1 MFKRKNEMGI
11 CMKKETN
18 VKVVTIAVFVA
29 TFMTAI
35 EGTIVTTAMPTIV
48 GSLHGIEIMN
58 WVFSI
63 YLLTNAMFTPIFG
76 KLSDK
81 IGRRP
86 IFILGTAIFIIGSAL
101 CGLSNTMLTLI
112 IARAIQGIGAGAM
125 MPVALTILAD
135 MYSAEKRAKML
146 GLNSTAWGIASV
158 VGPLTGGVIVDT
170 IGWHW
175 IFFINVPIGLVLI
188 GLVSYYL
195 VEGKR
200 TVASKKTDILGSML
214 LMTMLLTLLLA
225 FQFLSETGFD
235 WKVIVMFLLT
245 VIATFLFIRV
255 EKQAEDPVI
264 SLDLFQSRV
273 FVVVNLV
280 AAFISGFLMA
290 VEVYIPMWMQG
301 VLGYKA
307 GIGGLVLAPLSILWV
322 YGSSLASRWMVQ
334 HSIKRTLFYTL
345 IISLVGGVSLL
356 LLPLHTP
363 FFVFLM
369 ISGVTGIGVGAT
381 IVATTVSAQNSVSF
395 DQLGVATSF
404 NTLSKTIGQTIM
416 ISVFGLILNQVTRQ
430 QLAQSNLTSDP
441 DIMNKLVNPQ
451 TAKNLPTDLLQ
462 PLREILHQGLWGIYL
477 AGALLV
483 VAALLLNQ
491 LLKADEK

>member
-1 MFKRKNEMGI
+1 MEKKR
-11 CMKKETN
+11 ETN
-18 VKVVTIAVFVA
+18 VLIVTIAVFVA

-63 YLLTNAMFTPIFG
+63 YLLTNAMFTPIYG
-76 KLSDK
+76 KLADK
-81 IGRRP
+81 IGRRS
-86 IFILGTAIFIIGSAL
+86 IFIFGTLVFIIGSAM
-101 CGLSNTMLTLI
+101 CGFSNTMLTLI
-112 IARAIQGIGAGAM
+112 ISRAIQGIGAGAM

-195 VEGKR
+195 VEEKQEKDN
-200 TVASKKTDILGSML
+200 KKMDIQGSL
-214 LMTMLLTLLLA
+214 FLMTMLLTLLLA
-225 FQFLSETGFD
+225 FQFLSESGFD
-235 WKVIVMFLLT
+235 LKVIGMLG
-245 VIATFLFIRV
+245 ATILSIFLFIRA
-255 EKQAEDPVI
+255 EKNAEDPVI
-264 SLDLFQSRV
+264 SLELFSSRI
-273 FVVVNLV
+273 FIVVNLV
-280 AAFISGFLMA
+280 AALISGFLMA

-307 GIGGLVLAPLSILWV
+307 GLGGLVLAPLSILWV
-322 YGSSLASRWMVQ
+322 YGSSLVGRWMVQ
-334 HSIKRTLFYTL
+334 HSMKTVLLRTLGIAL
-345 IISLVGGVSLL
+345 IGGVSLL
-356 LLPLHTP
+356 VIPMKMP
-363 FFVFLM
+363 FIVFLV
-369 ISGVTGIGVGAT
+369 ISGITGIGVGGT
-381 IVATTVSAQNSVSF
+381 IVATTVQAQNSVGM

-404 NTLSKTIGQTIM
+404 NTLSKTIGQTVM
-416 ISVFGLILNQVTRQ
+416 VSVFGLILNTITRSE
-430 QLAQSNLTSDP
+430 LAKAALTDDP

-451 TAKNLPTDLLQ
+451 TAKLLPENLLL
-462 PLREILHQGLWGIYL
+462 PLREILHQGLWGIYVAGVALVLL
-477 AGALLV
+477 AIGSV
-483 VAALLLNQ
+483 LLL
-491 LLKADEK
+491 KKETI

>member
-1 MFKRKNEMGI
+1 MEKKR
-11 CMKKETN
+11 ETN
-18 VKVVTIAVFVA
+18 VLIVTISVFVA

-63 YLLTNAMFTPIFG
+63 YLLTNAMFTPIYG
-76 KLSDK
+76 KLADK
-81 IGRRP
+81 IGRRS
-86 IFILGTAIFIIGSAL
+86 IFIFGTLVFIIGSAM
-101 CGLSNTMLTLI
+101 CGFSNTMLTLI
-112 IARAIQGIGAGAM
+112 ISRAIQGIGAGAM

-195 VEGKR
+195 VEEKQEKDN
-200 TVASKKTDILGSML
+200 KKMDIQGSL
-214 LMTMLLTLLLA
+214 FLMTMLLTLLLA
-225 FQFLSETGFD
+225 FQFLSESGFD
-235 WKVIVMFLLT
+235 LKVIGMLG
-245 VIATFLFIRV
+245 ATILSIFLFIRA
-255 EKQAEDPVI
+255 EKNAEDPVI
-264 SLDLFQSRV
+264 SLELFSSRI
-273 FVVVNLV
+273 FIVVNLV
-280 AAFISGFLMA
+280 AALISGFLMA

-307 GIGGLVLAPLSILWV
+307 GLGGLVLAPLSILWV
-322 YGSSLASRWMVQ
+322 YGSSLVGRWMVQ
-334 HSIKRTLFYTL
+334 HSMKTVLLRTLG
-345 IISLVGGVSLL
+345 ISLIGGVSLL
-356 LLPLHTP
+356 VIPMKMP
-363 FFVFLM
+363 FIVFLV
-369 ISGVTGIGVGAT
+369 ISGITGIGVGGT
-381 IVATTVSAQNSVSF
+381 IVATTVQAQNSVEM

-404 NTLSKTIGQTIM
+404 NTLSKTIGQTVM
-416 ISVFGLILNQVTRQ
+416 VSVFGLILNTITRTE
-430 QLAQSNLTSDP
+430 LAKAALTDDP

-451 TAKNLPTDLLQ
+451 TAKLLPENLLL
-462 PLREILHQGLWGIYL
+462 PLREILHQGLWGIYVAGVALVLL
-477 AGALLV
+477 AIGSV
-483 VAALLLNQ
+483 LLL
-491 LLKADEK
+491 KKETI

>member
-1 MFKRKNEMGI
+1 MEKKR
-11 CMKKETN
+11 ETN
-18 VKVVTIAVFVA
+18 VLIVTIAVFVA

-63 YLLTNAMFTPIFG
+63 YLLTNAMFTPICG
-76 KLSDK
+76 KLADK
-81 IGRRP
+81 IGRRS
-86 IFILGTAIFIIGSAL
+86 IFIFGTLVFIIGSAM
-101 CGLSNTMLTLI
+101 CGFSNTMLTLI
-112 IARAIQGIGAGAM
+112 ISRAIQGIGAGAM

-195 VEGKR
+195 VEEKQEKDN
-200 TVASKKTDILGSML
+200 KKMDIQGSL
-214 LMTMLLTLLLA
+214 FLMTMLLTLLLA
-225 FQFLSETGFD
+225 FQFLSESGFD
-235 WKVIVMFLLT
+235 LKVIGMLG
-245 VIATFLFIRV
+245 ATILSIFLFIRA
-255 EKQAEDPVI
+255 EKNAEDPVI
-264 SLDLFQSRV
+264 SLELFSSRI
-273 FVVVNLV
+273 FIVVNLV
-280 AAFISGFLMA
+280 AALISGFLMA

-307 GIGGLVLAPLSILWV
+307 GLGGLVLAPLSILWV
-322 YGSSLASRWMVQ
+322 YGSSLVGRWMVL
-334 HSIKRTLFYTL
+334 HSMKTVLLRTLGIAL
-345 IISLVGGVSLL
+345 IGGVSLL
-356 LLPLHTP
+356 VIPMKMP
-363 FFVFLM
+363 FIVFLV
-369 ISGVTGIGVGAT
+369 ISGITGIGVGGT
-381 IVATTVSAQNSVSF
+381 IVATTVQAQNSVGM

-404 NTLSKTIGQTIM
+404 NTLSKTIGQTVM
-416 ISVFGLILNQVTRQ
+416 VSVFGLILNTITRTE
-430 QLAQSNLTSDP
+430 LAKAALTDDP

-451 TAKNLPTDLLQ
+451 TAKLLPENLLL
-462 PLREILHQGLWGIYL
+462 PLREILHQGLWGIYVAGVALVLL
-477 AGALLV
+477 AIGSV
-483 VAALLLNQ
+483 LLL
-491 LLKADEK
+491 KKETI

>member
-1 MFKRKNEMGI
+1 MEKKR
-11 CMKKETN
+11 ETN
-18 VKVVTIAVFVA
+18 VLIVTIAVFVA

-63 YLLTNAMFTPIFG
+63 YLLTNAMFTPIYG
-76 KLSDK
+76 KLADK
-81 IGRRP
+81 IGRRS
-86 IFILGTAIFIIGSAL
+86 IFIFGTLVFIIGSAM
-101 CGLSNTMLTLI
+101 CGFSNTMLTLI
-112 IARAIQGIGAGAM
+112 ISRAIQGIGAGAM

-195 VEGKR
+195 VEEKQEKDN
-200 TVASKKTDILGSML
+200 KKMDIQGSL
-214 LMTMLLTLLLA
+214 FLMTMLLTLLLA
-225 FQFLSETGFD
+225 FQFLSESGFD
-235 WKVIVMFLLT
+235 LKAVGMFG
-245 VIATFLFIRV
+245 ATILSIFLFIRA
-255 EKQAEDPVI
+255 EKRAEDPVI
-264 SLDLFQSRV
+264 SLELFSSRI
-273 FVVVNLV
+273 FSVVNLV
-280 AAFISGFLMA
+280 AALISGFLMA

-307 GIGGLVLAPLSILWV
+307 GLGGLVLAPLSILWV
-322 YGSSLASRWMVQ
+322 YGSSLVGRWMVQ
-334 HSIKRTLFYTL
+334 HSMKTVLLRTLGIAL
-345 IISLVGGVSLL
+345 IGGVSLL
-356 LLPLHTP
+356 VIPMKMP
-363 FFVFLM
+363 FIVFLV
-369 ISGVTGIGVGAT
+369 ISGITGIGVGGT
-381 IVATTVSAQNSVSF
+381 IVATTVQAQNSVEM

-404 NTLSKTIGQTIM
+404 NTLSKTIGQTVM
-416 ISVFGLILNQVTRQ
+416 VSVFGLILNTITRTE
-430 QLAQSNLTSDP
+430 LAKAALTDDP

-451 TAKNLPTDLLQ
+451 TAKLLPENLLL
-462 PLREILHQGLWGIYL
+462 PLREILHQGLWGIYVAGVALVLL
-477 AGALLV
+477 AIGSV
-483 VAALLLNQ
+483 LLL
-491 LLKADEK
+491 KKETI

>member
-1 MFKRKNEMGI
+1 MEKKR
-11 CMKKETN
+11 ETN
-18 VKVVTIAVFVA
+18 VLIVTIAVFVA

-63 YLLTNAMFTPIFG
+63 YLLTNAMFTPIYG
-76 KLSDK
+76 KLADK
-81 IGRRP
+81 IGRRS
-86 IFILGTAIFIIGSAL
+86 IFIFGTLVFIIGSAM
-101 CGLSNTMLTLI
+101 CGFSNTMLTLI
-112 IARAIQGIGAGAM
+112 ISRAIQGIGAGAM

-195 VEGKR
+195 VEEKQEKDN
-200 TVASKKTDILGSML
+200 KKMDIQGSL
-214 LMTMLLTLLLA
+214 FLMTMLLTLLLA
-225 FQFLSETGFD
+225 FQFLSESGFD
-235 WKVIVMFLLT
+235 LKAIGMFG
-245 VIATFLFIRV
+245 ATILSIFLFIRA
-255 EKQAEDPVI
+255 EKRAEDPVI
-264 SLDLFQSRV
+264 SLELFSSRI
-273 FVVVNLV
+273 FIVVNLV
-280 AAFISGFLMA
+280 AALISGFLMA

-307 GIGGLVLAPLSILWV
+307 GLGGLVLAPLSILWV
-322 YGSSLASRWMVQ
+322 YGSSLVGRWMVLY
-334 HSIKRTLFYTL
+334 SMKTVLLRTLGIAL
-345 IISLVGGVSLL
+345 IGGVSLL
-356 LLPLHTP
+356 VIPMKMP
-363 FFVFLM
+363 FIVFLV
-369 ISGVTGIGVGAT
+369 ISGITGIGVGGT
-381 IVATTVSAQNSVSF
+381 IVATTVQAQNSVGM

-404 NTLSKTIGQTIM
+404 NTLSKTIGQTVM
-416 ISVFGLILNQVTRQ
+416 VSVFGLILNTITRSE
-430 QLAQSNLTSDP
+430 LAKAALTEDP

-451 TAKNLPTDLLQ
+451 TAKLLPENLLL
-462 PLREILHQGLWGIYL
+462 PLREILHQGLWGIYVAGVALVLL
-477 AGALLV
+477 AIGSV
-483 VAALLLNQ
+483 LLL
-491 LLKADEK
+491 KKEKV

>member
-1 MFKRKNEMGI
+1 MEKKR
-11 CMKKETN
+11 ETN
-18 VKVVTIAVFVA
+18 VLIVTISVFVA

-63 YLLTNAMFTPIFG
+63 YLLTNAMFTPIYG
-76 KLSDK
+76 KLADK
-81 IGRRP
+81 IGRRS
-86 IFILGTAIFIIGSAL
+86 IFIFGTLVFIIGSAM
-101 CGLSNTMLTLI
+101 CGFSNTMLTLI
-112 IARAIQGIGAGAM
+112 ISRAIQGIGAGAM

-195 VEGKR
+195 VEEKQEKNN
-200 TVASKKTDILGSML
+200 KKMDIQGSL
-214 LMTMLLTLLLA
+214 FLMTMLLTLLLA
-225 FQFLSETGFD
+225 FQFLSESGFD
-235 WKVIVMFLLT
+235 LKVIGMLG
-245 VIATFLFIRV
+245 ATILSIFLFIRA
-255 EKQAEDPVI
+255 EKNAEDPVI
-264 SLDLFQSRV
+264 SLELFSSRI
-273 FVVVNLV
+273 FIVVNLV
-280 AAFISGFLMA
+280 AALISGFLMA

-307 GIGGLVLAPLSILWV
+307 GLGGLVLAPLSILWV
-322 YGSSLASRWMVQ
+322 YGSSLVGRWMVQ
-334 HSIKRTLFYTL
+334 HSMKTVLLRTLGIAL
-345 IISLVGGVSLL
+345 IGGVSLL
-356 LLPLHTP
+356 VIPMKMP
-363 FFVFLM
+363 FIVFLV
-369 ISGVTGIGVGAT
+369 ISGITGIGVGGT
-381 IVATTVSAQNSVSF
+381 IVATTVQAQNSVGM

-404 NTLSKTIGQTIM
+404 NTLSKTIGQTVM
-416 ISVFGLILNQVTRQ
+416 VSVFGLILNTITRTE
-430 QLAQSNLTSDP
+430 LAKAALTDDP

-451 TAKNLPTDLLQ
+451 TAKLLPENLLL
-462 PLREILHQGLWGIYL
+462 PLREILHQGLWGIYVAGVALVLL
-477 AGALLV
+477 AIGSV
-483 VAALLLNQ
+483 LLL
-491 LLKADEK
+491 KKETI

>member
-1 MFKRKNEMGI
+1 MEKKR
-11 CMKKETN
+11 ETN
-18 VKVVTIAVFVA
+18 VLIVTIAVFVA

-63 YLLTNAMFTPIFG
+63 YLLTNAMFTPIYG
-76 KLSDK
+76 KLADK
-81 IGRRP
+81 IGRRS
-86 IFILGTAIFIIGSAL
+86 IFIFGTLVFIIGSAM
-101 CGLSNTMLTLI
+101 CGFSNTMLTLI
-112 IARAIQGIGAGAM
+112 ISRAIQGIGAGAM

-195 VEGKR
+195 VEEKQEKDN
-200 TVASKKTDILGSML
+200 KKMDIQGSL
-214 LMTMLLTLLLA
+214 FLMTMLLTLLLA
-225 FQFLSETGFD
+225 FQFLSESGFD
-235 WKVIVMFLLT
+235 LKVIGMLG
-245 VIATFLFIRV
+245 ATILSIFLFIRA
-255 EKQAEDPVI
+255 EKNAEDPVI
-264 SLDLFQSRV
+264 SLELFSSRI
-273 FVVVNLV
+273 FIVVNLV
-280 AAFISGFLMA
+280 AALISGFLMA

-307 GIGGLVLAPLSILWV
+307 GLGGLVLAPLSILWV
-322 YGSSLASRWMVQ
+322 YGSSLVGRWMVQ
-334 HSIKRTLFYTL
+334 HSMKNVLLRTLGIAL
-345 IISLVGGVSLL
+345 IGGVSLL
-356 LLPLHTP
+356 VIPMKMP
-363 FFVFLM
+363 FIVFLV
-369 ISGVTGIGVGAT
+369 ISGITGIGVGGT
-381 IVATTVSAQNSVSF
+381 IVATTVQAQNSVGM

-404 NTLSKTIGQTIM
+404 NTLSKTIGQTVM
-416 ISVFGLILNQVTRQ
+416 VSVFGLILNTITRTE
-430 QLAQSNLTSDP
+430 LAKAALTDDP

-451 TAKNLPTDLLQ
+451 TAKLLPENLLL
-462 PLREILHQGLWGIYL
+462 PLREILHQGLWGIYVAGVALVLL
-477 AGALLV
+477 AIGSV
-483 VAALLLNQ
+483 LLL
-491 LLKADEK
+491 KKETI

>member
-1 MFKRKNEMGI
+1 MEKKR
-11 CMKKETN
+11 ETN
-18 VKVVTIAVFVA
+18 VLIVTISVFVA

-63 YLLTNAMFTPIFG
+63 YLLTNAMFTPIYG
-76 KLSDK
+76 KLADK
-81 IGRRP
+81 IGRRS
-86 IFILGTAIFIIGSAL
+86 IFIFGTLVFIIGSAM
-101 CGLSNTMLTLI
+101 CGFSNTMLTLI
-112 IARAIQGIGAGAM
+112 ISRAIQGIGAGAM

-195 VEGKR
+195 VEEKQEKDN
-200 TVASKKTDILGSML
+200 KKMDIQGSL
-214 LMTMLLTLLLA
+214 FLMTMLLTLLLA
-225 FQFLSETGFD
+225 FQFLSESGFD
-235 WKVIVMFLLT
+235 LKVIGMLG
-245 VIATFLFIRV
+245 ATILSIFLFIRA
-255 EKQAEDPVI
+255 EKNAEDPVI
-264 SLDLFQSRV
+264 SLELFSSRI
-273 FVVVNLV
+273 FIVVNLV
-280 AAFISGFLMA
+280 AALISGFLMA

-307 GIGGLVLAPLSILWV
+307 GLGGLVLAPLSILWV
-322 YGSSLASRWMVQ
+322 YGSSLVGRWMVL
-334 HSIKRTLFYTL
+334 HSMKTVLLRTLGIAL
-345 IISLVGGVSLL
+345 IGGVSLL
-356 LLPLHTP
+356 VIPMKMP
-363 FFVFLM
+363 FIVFLV
-369 ISGVTGIGVGAT
+369 ISGITGIGVGGT
-381 IVATTVSAQNSVSF
+381 IVATTVQAQNSVGM

-404 NTLSKTIGQTIM
+404 NTLSKTIGQTVM
-416 ISVFGLILNQVTRQ
+416 VSVFGLILNTITRTE
-430 QLAQSNLTSDP
+430 LAKAALTDDP

-451 TAKNLPTDLLQ
+451 TAKLLPENLLL
-462 PLREILHQGLWGIYL
+462 PLREILHQGLWGIYVAGVALVLL
-477 AGALLV
+477 AIGSV
-483 VAALLLNQ
+483 LLL
-491 LLKADEK
+491 KKETI

>member
-1 MFKRKNEMGI
+1 MEKKR
-11 CMKKETN
+11 ETN
-18 VKVVTIAVFVA
+18 VLIVTIAVFVA

-63 YLLTNAMFTPIFG
+63 YLLTNAMFTPICG
-76 KLSDK
+76 KLADK
-81 IGRRP
+81 IGRRS
-86 IFILGTAIFIIGSAL
+86 IFIFGTLVFIIGSAM
-101 CGLSNTMLTLI
+101 CGFSNTMLTLI
-112 IARAIQGIGAGAM
+112 ISRAIQGIGAGAM

-195 VEGKR
+195 VEEKQEKDN
-200 TVASKKTDILGSML
+200 KKMDIQGSL
-214 LMTMLLTLLLA
+214 FLMTMLLTLLLA
-225 FQFLSETGFD
+225 FQFLSESGFD
-235 WKVIVMFLLT
+235 LKVIGMLG
-245 VIATFLFIRV
+245 ATILSIFLFIRA
-255 EKQAEDPVI
+255 EKNAEDPVI
-264 SLDLFQSRV
+264 SLELFSSRI
-273 FVVVNLV
+273 FIVVNLV
-280 AAFISGFLMA
+280 AALISGFLMA

-307 GIGGLVLAPLSILWV
+307 GLGGLVLAPLSILWV
-322 YGSSLASRWMVQ
+322 YGSSLVGRWMVL
-334 HSIKRTLFYTL
+334 HSMKTVLLRTLGIAL
-345 IISLVGGVSLL
+345 IGGVSLL
-356 LLPLHTP
+356 VIPMKMP
-363 FFVFLM
+363 FIVFLV
-369 ISGVTGIGVGAT
+369 ISGITGIGVGGT
-381 IVATTVSAQNSVSF
+381 IVATTVQAQNSVEM

-404 NTLSKTIGQTIM
+404 NTLSKTIGQTVM
-416 ISVFGLILNQVTRQ
+416 VSVFGLILNTITRTE
-430 QLAQSNLTSDP
+430 LAKAALTDDP

-451 TAKNLPTDLLQ
+451 TAKLLPENLLL
-462 PLREILHQGLWGIYL
+462 PLREILHQGLWGIYVAGVALVLL
-477 AGALLV
+477 AIGSV
-483 VAALLLNQ
+483 LLL
-491 LLKADEK
+491 KKETI

>member
-1 MFKRKNEMGI
+1 MEKKR
-11 CMKKETN
+11 ETN
-18 VKVVTIAVFVA
+18 VLIVTISVFVA

-63 YLLTNAMFTPIFG
+63 YLLTNAMFTPIYG
-76 KLSDK
+76 KLADK
-81 IGRRP
+81 IGRRS
-86 IFILGTAIFIIGSAL
+86 IFIFGTLVFIIGSAM
-101 CGLSNTMLTLI
+101 CGFSNTMLTLI
-112 IARAIQGIGAGAM
+112 ISRAIQGIGAGAM

-195 VEGKR
+195 VEEKQEKDN
-200 TVASKKTDILGSML
+200 KKMDIQGSL
-214 LMTMLLTLLLA
+214 FLMTMLLTLLLA
-225 FQFLSETGFD
+225 FQFLSESGFD
-235 WKVIVMFLLT
+235 LKAVGMFG
-245 VIATFLFIRV
+245 ATILSIFLFIRA
-255 EKQAEDPVI
+255 EKRAEDPVI
-264 SLDLFQSRV
+264 SLELFSSRI
-273 FVVVNLV
+273 FIVVNLV
-280 AAFISGFLMA
+280 AALISGFLMA

-307 GIGGLVLAPLSILWV
+307 GLGGLVLAPLSILWV
-322 YGSSLASRWMVQ
+322 YGSSLVGRWMVQ
-334 HSIKRTLFYTL
+334 HSMKTVLLRTLGIAL
-345 IISLVGGVSLL
+345 IGGVSLL
-356 LLPLHTP
+356 VIPMKMP
-363 FFVFLM
+363 FIVFLV
-369 ISGVTGIGVGAT
+369 ISGITGIGVGGT
-381 IVATTVSAQNSVSF
+381 IVATTVQAQNSVEM

-404 NTLSKTIGQTIM
+404 NTLSKTIGQTVM
-416 ISVFGLILNQVTRQ
+416 VSVFGLILNTITRTE
-430 QLAQSNLTSDP
+430 LAKAALTDDP

-451 TAKNLPTDLLQ
+451 TAKLLPENLLL
-462 PLREILHQGLWGIYL
+462 PLREILHQGLWGIYVAGVALVLL
-477 AGALLV
+477 AIGSV
-483 VAALLLNQ
+483 LLL
-491 LLKADEK
+491 KKETI

>member
-1 MFKRKNEMGI
+1 MEKKR
-11 CMKKETN
+11 ETN
-18 VKVVTIAVFVA
+18 VLIVTISVFVA

-63 YLLTNAMFTPIFG
+63 YLLTNAMFTPICG
-76 KLSDK
+76 KLADK
-81 IGRRP
+81 IGRRS
-86 IFILGTAIFIIGSAL
+86 IFIFGTLVFIIGSAM
-101 CGLSNTMLTLI
+101 CGFSNTMLTLI
-112 IARAIQGIGAGAM
+112 ISRAIQGIGAGAM

-195 VEGKR
+195 VEEKQEKDN
-200 TVASKKTDILGSML
+200 KKMDIQGSL
-214 LMTMLLTLLLA
+214 FLMTMLLTLLLA
-225 FQFLSETGFD
+225 FQFLSESGFD
-235 WKVIVMFLLT
+235 LKVIGMLG
-245 VIATFLFIRV
+245 ATILSIFLFIRA
-255 EKQAEDPVI
+255 EKNAEDPVI
-264 SLDLFQSRV
+264 SLELFSSRI
-273 FVVVNLV
+273 FIVVNLV
-280 AAFISGFLMA
+280 AALISGFLMA

-307 GIGGLVLAPLSILWV
+307 GLGGLVLAPLSILWV
-322 YGSSLASRWMVQ
+322 YGSSLVGRWMVQ
-334 HSIKRTLFYTL
+334 HSMKTVLLRTLGIAL
-345 IISLVGGVSLL
+345 IGGVSLL
-356 LLPLHTP
+356 VIPMKMP
-363 FFVFLM
+363 FIVFLV
-369 ISGVTGIGVGAT
+369 ISGITGIGVGGT
-381 IVATTVSAQNSVSF
+381 IVATTVQAQNSVGM

-404 NTLSKTIGQTIM
+404 NTLSKTIGQTVM
-416 ISVFGLILNQVTRQ
+416 VSVFGLILNTITRTE
-430 QLAQSNLTSDP
+430 LAKAALTDDP

-451 TAKNLPTDLLQ
+451 TAKLLPENLLL
-462 PLREILHQGLWGIYL
+462 PLREILHQGLWGIYVAGVALVLL
-477 AGALLV
+477 AIGSV
-483 VAALLLNQ
+483 LLL
-491 LLKADEK
+491 KKETI

>member
-1 MFKRKNEMGI
+1 MEKKR
-11 CMKKETN
+11 ETN
-18 VKVVTIAVFVA
+18 VLIVTIAVFVA

-63 YLLTNAMFTPIFG
+63 YLLTNAMFTPICG
-76 KLSDK
+76 KLADK
-81 IGRRP
+81 IGRRS
-86 IFILGTAIFIIGSAL
+86 IFIFGTLVFIIGSAM
-101 CGLSNTMLTLI
+101 CGFSNTMLTLI
-112 IARAIQGIGAGAM
+112 ISRAIQGIGAGAM

-195 VEGKR
+195 VEEKQEKDN
-200 TVASKKTDILGSML
+200 KKMDIQGSL
-214 LMTMLLTLLLA
+214 FLMTMLLTLLLA
-225 FQFLSETGFD
+225 FQFLSESGFD
-235 WKVIVMFLLT
+235 LKVIGMLG
-245 VIATFLFIRV
+245 ATILSIFLFIRA
-255 EKQAEDPVI
+255 EKNAEDPVI
-264 SLDLFQSRV
+264 SLELFSSRI
-273 FVVVNLV
+273 FIVVNLV
-280 AAFISGFLMA
+280 AALISGFLMA

-307 GIGGLVLAPLSILWV
+307 GLGGLVLAPLSILWV
-322 YGSSLASRWMVQ
+322 YGSSLVGRWMVQ
-334 HSIKRTLFYTL
+334 HSMKTVLLRTLGIAL
-345 IISLVGGVSLL
+345 IGGVSLL
-356 LLPLHTP
+356 VIPMKMP
-363 FFVFLM
+363 FIVFLV
-369 ISGVTGIGVGAT
+369 ISGITGIGVGGT
-381 IVATTVSAQNSVSF
+381 IVATTVQAQNSVGM

-404 NTLSKTIGQTIM
+404 NTLSKTIGQTVM
-416 ISVFGLILNQVTRQ
+416 VSVFGLILNTITRTE
-430 QLAQSNLTSDP
+430 LAKAALTDDP

-451 TAKNLPTDLLQ
+451 TAKLLPENLLL
-462 PLREILHQGLWGIYL
+462 PLREILHQGLWGIYIAGVALVLL
-477 AGALLV
+477 AIGSV
-483 VAALLLNQ
+483 LLL
-491 LLKADEK
+491 KKETI

>member
-1 MFKRKNEMGI
+1 MEKKR
-11 CMKKETN
+11 ETN
-18 VKVVTIAVFVA
+18 VLIVTIAVFVA

-63 YLLTNAMFTPIFG
+63 YLLTNAMFTPIYG
-76 KLSDK
+76 KLADK
-81 IGRRP
+81 IGRRS
-86 IFILGTAIFIIGSAL
+86 IFIFGTLVFIIGSAM
-101 CGLSNTMLTLI
+101 CGFSNTMLTLI
-112 IARAIQGIGAGAM
+112 ISRAIQGIGAGAM

-195 VEGKR
+195 VEEKQEKDN
-200 TVASKKTDILGSML
+200 KKMDIQGSL
-214 LMTMLLTLLLA
+214 FLMTMLLTLLLA
-225 FQFLSETGFD
+225 FQFLSESGFD
-235 WKVIVMFLLT
+235 LKVIGMFG
-245 VIATFLFIRV
+245 ATILSIFLFIRA
-255 EKQAEDPVI
+255 EKNAEDPVI
-264 SLDLFQSRV
+264 SLELFSSRI
-273 FVVVNLV
+273 FIVVNLV
-280 AAFISGFLMA
+280 AALISGFLMA

-307 GIGGLVLAPLSILWV
+307 GLGGLVLAPLSILWV
-322 YGSSLASRWMVQ
+322 YGSSLVGRWMVQ
-334 HSIKRTLFYTL
+334 HSMKTVLLRTLGIAL
-345 IISLVGGVSLL
+345 IGGVSLL
-356 LLPLHTP
+356 VIPMKTP
-363 FFVFLM
+363 FIVFLV
-369 ISGVTGIGVGAT
+369 ISGITGIGVGGT
-381 IVATTVSAQNSVSF
+381 IVATTVQAQNSVGM

-404 NTLSKTIGQTIM
+404 NTLSKTIGQTVM
-416 ISVFGLILNQVTRQ
+416 VSVFGLILNTITRTE
-430 QLAQSNLTSDP
+430 LAKAALTDDP

-451 TAKNLPTDLLQ
+451 TAKLLPENLLL
-462 PLREILHQGLWGIYL
+462 PLREILHQGLWGIYVAGVALVLL
-477 AGALLV
+477 AIGSV
-483 VAALLLNQ
+483 LLL
-491 LLKADEK
+491 KKETI

>member
-1 MFKRKNEMGI
+1 MEKKR
-11 CMKKETN
+11 ETN
-18 VKVVTIAVFVA
+18 VLIVTLSVLVA

-63 YLLTNAMFTPIFG
+63 YLLTNAMFTPICG
-76 KLSDK
+76 KLADK
-81 IGRRP
+81 IGRRS
-86 IFILGTAIFIIGSAL
+86 IFIFGTLVFIIGSAM
-101 CGLSNTMLTLI
+101 CGFSNTMLTLI
-112 IARAIQGIGAGAM
+112 ISRAIQGIGAGAM

-195 VEGKR
+195 VEEKQEKDN
-200 TVASKKTDILGSML
+200 KKMDIQGSL
-214 LMTMLLTLLLA
+214 FLMTMLLTLLLA
-225 FQFLSETGFD
+225 FQFLSESGFD
-235 WKVIVMFLLT
+235 LKAVGMFG
-245 VIATFLFIRV
+245 ATILSIFLFIRA
-255 EKQAEDPVI
+255 EKRAEDPVI
-264 SLDLFQSRV
+264 SLELFSSRI
-273 FVVVNLV
+273 FIVVNLV
-280 AAFISGFLMA
+280 AALISGFLMA

-307 GIGGLVLAPLSILWV
+307 GLGGLVLAPLSILWV
-322 YGSSLASRWMVQ
+322 YGSSLVGRWMVQ
-334 HSIKRTLFYTL
+334 HSMKTVLLRTLGIAL
-345 IISLVGGVSLL
+345 IGGVSLL
-356 LLPLHTP
+356 VIPMKMP
-363 FFVFLM
+363 FIVFLV
-369 ISGVTGIGVGAT
+369 ISGITGIGVGGT
-381 IVATTVSAQNSVSF
+381 IVATTVQAQNSVGM

-404 NTLSKTIGQTIM
+404 NTLSKTIGQTVM
-416 ISVFGLILNQVTRQ
+416 VSVFGLILNTITRTE
-430 QLAQSNLTSDP
+430 LAKAALTDDP

-451 TAKNLPTDLLQ
+451 TAKLLPENLLL
-462 PLREILHQGLWGIYL
+462 PLREILHQGLWGIYVAGVALVLL
-477 AGALLV
+477 AIGSV
-483 VAALLLNQ
+483 LLL
-491 LLKADEK
+491 KKETI

>member
-1 MFKRKNEMGI
+1 MEKKR
-11 CMKKETN
+11 ETN
-18 VKVVTIAVFVA
+18 VLIVTIAVFVA

-63 YLLTNAMFTPIFG
+63 YLLTNAMFTPICG
-76 KLSDK
+76 KLADK
-81 IGRRP
+81 IGRRS
-86 IFILGTAIFIIGSAL
+86 IFIFGTLVFIIGSAM
-101 CGLSNTMLTLI
+101 CGFSNTMLTLI
-112 IARAIQGIGAGAM
+112 ISRAIQGIGAGAM

-195 VEGKR
+195 VEEKQEKDN
-200 TVASKKTDILGSML
+200 KKMDIQGSL
-214 LMTMLLTLLLA
+214 FLMTMLLTLLLA
-225 FQFLSETGFD
+225 FQFLSESGFD
-235 WKVIVMFLLT
+235 LKVIGMLG
-245 VIATFLFIRV
+245 ATILSIFLFIRA
-255 EKQAEDPVI
+255 EKNAEDPVI
-264 SLDLFQSRV
+264 SLELFSSRI
-273 FVVVNLV
+273 FIVVNLV
-280 AAFISGFLMA
+280 AALISGFLMA

-307 GIGGLVLAPLSILWV
+307 GLGGLVLAPLSILWV
-322 YGSSLASRWMVQ
+322 YGSSLVGRWMVQ
-334 HSIKRTLFYTL
+334 HSMKNVLLRTLGIAL
-345 IISLVGGVSLL
+345 IGGVSLL
-356 LLPLHTP
+356 VIPMKMP
-363 FFVFLM
+363 FIVFLV
-369 ISGVTGIGVGAT
+369 ISGITGIGVGGT
-381 IVATTVSAQNSVSF
+381 IVATTVQAQNSVGM

-404 NTLSKTIGQTIM
+404 NTLSKTIGQTVM
-416 ISVFGLILNQVTRQ
+416 VSVFGLILNTITRTE
-430 QLAQSNLTSDP
+430 LAKAALTDDP

-451 TAKNLPTDLLQ
+451 TAKLLPENLLL
-462 PLREILHQGLWGIYL
+462 PLREILHQGLWGIYVAGVALVLL
-477 AGALLV
+477 AIGSV
-483 VAALLLNQ
+483 LLL
-491 LLKADEK
+491 KKEKV

>member
-1 MFKRKNEMGI
+1 MEKKR
-11 CMKKETN
+11 ETN
-18 VKVVTIAVFVA
+18 VLIVTIAVFVA

-63 YLLTNAMFTPIFG
+63 YLLTNAMFTPIYG
-76 KLSDK
+76 KLADK
-81 IGRRP
+81 IGRRS
-86 IFILGTAIFIIGSAL
+86 IFIFGTLVFIIGSAM
-101 CGLSNTMLTLI
+101 CGFSNTMLTLI
-112 IARAIQGIGAGAM
+112 ISRAIQGIGAGAM

-195 VEGKR
+195 VEEKQEKDN
-200 TVASKKTDILGSML
+200 KKMDIQGSL
-214 LMTMLLTLLLA
+214 FLMTMLLTLLLA
-225 FQFLSETGFD
+225 FQFLSESGFD
-235 WKVIVMFLLT
+235 LKAVGMFG
-245 VIATFLFIRV
+245 ATILSIFLFIRA
-255 EKQAEDPVI
+255 EKRAEDPVI
-264 SLDLFQSRV
+264 SLELFSSRI
-273 FVVVNLV
+273 FIVVNLV
-280 AAFISGFLMA
+280 AALISGFLMA

-307 GIGGLVLAPLSILWV
+307 GLGGLVLAPLSILWV
-322 YGSSLASRWMVQ
+322 YGSSLVGRWMVL
-334 HSIKRTLFYTL
+334 HSMKTVLLRTLGIAL
-345 IISLVGGVSLL
+345 IGGVSLL
-356 LLPLHTP
+356 VIPMKMP
-363 FFVFLM
+363 FIVFLV
-369 ISGVTGIGVGAT
+369 ISGITGIGVGGT
-381 IVATTVSAQNSVSF
+381 IVATTVQAQNSVGM

-404 NTLSKTIGQTIM
+404 NTLSKTIGQTVM
-416 ISVFGLILNQVTRQ
+416 VSVFGLILNTITRSE
-430 QLAQSNLTSDP
+430 LAKAALTDDP

-451 TAKNLPTDLLQ
+451 TAKLLPENLLL
-462 PLREILHQGLWGIYL
+462 PLREILHQGLWGIYVAGVALVLL
-477 AGALLV
+477 AIGSV
-483 VAALLLNQ
+483 LLL
-491 LLKADEK
+491 KKETI

>member
-1 MFKRKNEMGI
+1 MEKKR
-11 CMKKETN
+11 ETN
-18 VKVVTIAVFVA
+18 VLIVTIAVFVA

-63 YLLTNAMFTPIFG
+63 YLLTNAMFTPIYG
-76 KLSDK
+76 KLADK
-81 IGRRP
+81 IGRRS
-86 IFILGTAIFIIGSAL
+86 IFIFGTLVFIIGSAM
-101 CGLSNTMLTLI
+101 CGFSNTMLTLI
-112 IARAIQGIGAGAM
+112 ISRAIQGIGAGAM

-195 VEGKR
+195 VEEKQEKDN
-200 TVASKKTDILGSML
+200 KKMDIQGSL
-214 LMTMLLTLLLA
+214 FLMTMLLTLLLA
-225 FQFLSETGFD
+225 FQFLSESGFD
-235 WKVIVMFLLT
+235 LKVIGMLG
-245 VIATFLFIRV
+245 ATILSIFLFIRA
-255 EKQAEDPVI
+255 EKNAEDPVI
-264 SLDLFQSRV
+264 SLELFSSRI
-273 FVVVNLV
+273 FIVVNLV
-280 AAFISGFLMA
+280 AALISGFLMA

-307 GIGGLVLAPLSILWV
+307 GLGGLVLAPLSILWV
-322 YGSSLASRWMVQ
+322 YGSSLVGRWMVQ
-334 HSIKRTLFYTL
+334 HSMKTVLLRTLGIAL
-345 IISLVGGVSLL
+345 IGGVSLL
-356 LLPLHTP
+356 VIPMKMP
-363 FFVFLM
+363 FIVFLV
-369 ISGVTGIGVGAT
+369 ISGITGIGVGGT
-381 IVATTVSAQNSVSF
+381 IVATPVQAQNSVGM

-404 NTLSKTIGQTIM
+404 NTLSKTIGQTVM
-416 ISVFGLILNQVTRQ
+416 VSVFGLILNTITRTE
-430 QLAQSNLTSDP
+430 LAKAALTDDP

-451 TAKNLPTDLLQ
+451 TAKLLPENLLL
-462 PLREILHQGLWGIYL
+462 PLREILHQGLWGIYVAGVALVLL
-477 AGALLV
+477 AIGSV
-483 VAALLLNQ
+483 LLL
-491 LLKADEK
+491 KKEKV

>member
-1 MFKRKNEMGI
+1 MEKKR
-11 CMKKETN
+11 ETN
-18 VKVVTIAVFVA
+18 VLIVTIAVFVA

-63 YLLTNAMFTPIFG
+63 YLLTNAMFTPIYG
-76 KLSDK
+76 KLADK
-81 IGRRP
+81 IGRRS
-86 IFILGTAIFIIGSAL
+86 IFIFGTLVFIIGSAM
-101 CGLSNTMLTLI
+101 CGFSNTMLTLI
-112 IARAIQGIGAGAM
+112 ISRAIQGIGAGAM

-195 VEGKR
+195 VEEKQEKNN
-200 TVASKKTDILGSML
+200 KKMDIQGSL
-214 LMTMLLTLLLA
+214 FLMTMLLTLLLA
-225 FQFLSETGFD
+225 FQFLSESGFD
-235 WKVIVMFLLT
+235 LKVIGMLG
-245 VIATFLFIRV
+245 ATILSIFLFIRA
-255 EKQAEDPVI
+255 EKNAEDPVI
-264 SLDLFQSRV
+264 SLELFSSRI
-273 FVVVNLV
+273 FIVVNLV
-280 AAFISGFLMA
+280 AALISGFLMA

-307 GIGGLVLAPLSILWV
+307 GLGGLVLAPLSILWV
-322 YGSSLASRWMVQ
+322 YGSSLVGRWMVQ
-334 HSIKRTLFYTL
+334 HSMKTVLLRTLG
-345 IISLVGGVSLL
+345 ISLIGGVSLL
-356 LLPLHTP
+356 VIPMKMP
-363 FFVFLM
+363 FIVFLV
-369 ISGVTGIGVGAT
+369 ISGITGIGVGGT
-381 IVATTVSAQNSVSF
+381 IVATTVQAQNSVEM

-404 NTLSKTIGQTIM
+404 NTLSKTIGQTVM
-416 ISVFGLILNQVTRQ
+416 VSVFGLILNTITRTE
-430 QLAQSNLTSDP
+430 LAKAALTDDP

-451 TAKNLPTDLLQ
+451 TAKLLPENLLL
-462 PLREILHQGLWGIYL
+462 PLREILHQGLWGIYVAGVALVLL
-477 AGALLV
+477 AIGSV
-483 VAALLLNQ
+483 LLL
-491 LLKADEK
+491 KKETI

>member
-1 MFKRKNEMGI
+1 MEKKR
-11 CMKKETN
+11 ETN
-18 VKVVTIAVFVA
+18 VLIVTIAVFVA

-63 YLLTNAMFTPIFG
+63 YLLTNAMFTPIYG
-76 KLSDK
+76 KLADK
-81 IGRRP
+81 IGRRS
-86 IFILGTAIFIIGSAL
+86 IFIFGTLVFIIGSAM
-101 CGLSNTMLTLI
+101 CGFSNTMLTLI
-112 IARAIQGIGAGAM
+112 ISRAIQGIGAGAM

-195 VEGKR
+195 VEEKQEKNN
-200 TVASKKTDILGSML
+200 KKMDIQGSL
-214 LMTMLLTLLLA
+214 FLMTMLLTLLLA
-225 FQFLSETGFD
+225 FQFLSESGFD
-235 WKVIVMFLLT
+235 LKVIGMLG
-245 VIATFLFIRV
+245 ATILSIFLFIRA
-255 EKQAEDPVI
+255 EKNAEDPVI
-264 SLDLFQSRV
+264 SLELFSSRI
-273 FVVVNLV
+273 FIVVNLV
-280 AAFISGFLMA
+280 AALISGFLMA

-307 GIGGLVLAPLSILWV
+307 GLGGLVLAPLSILWV
-322 YGSSLASRWMVQ
+322 YGSSLVGRWMVQ
-334 HSIKRTLFYTL
+334 HSMKNVLLRTLGIAL
-345 IISLVGGVSLL
+345 IGGVSLL
-356 LLPLHTP
+356 VIPMKMP
-363 FFVFLM
+363 FIVFLV
-369 ISGVTGIGVGAT
+369 ISGITGIGVGGT
-381 IVATTVSAQNSVSF
+381 IVATTVQAQNSVGM

-404 NTLSKTIGQTIM
+404 NTLSKTIGQTVM
-416 ISVFGLILNQVTRQ
+416 VSVFGLILNTITRSE
-430 QLAQSNLTSDP
+430 LAEAALTDDP

-451 TAKNLPTDLLQ
+451 TAKLLPENLLL
-462 PLREILHQGLWGIYL
+462 PLREILHQGLWGIYVAGVALVLL
-477 AGALLV
+477 AIGSV
-483 VAALLLNQ
+483 LLL
-491 LLKADEK
+491 KKETI

>member
-1 MFKRKNEMGI
+1 MEKKR
-11 CMKKETN
+11 ETN
-18 VKVVTIAVFVA
+18 VLIVTISVFVA

-63 YLLTNAMFTPIFG
+63 YLLTNAMFTPIYG
-76 KLSDK
+76 KLADK
-81 IGRRP
+81 IGRRS
-86 IFILGTAIFIIGSAL
+86 IFIFGTLVFIIGSAM
-101 CGLSNTMLTLI
+101 CGFSNTMLTLI
-112 IARAIQGIGAGAM
+112 ISRAIQGIGAGAM

-195 VEGKR
+195 VEEKQEKDN
-200 TVASKKTDILGSML
+200 KKMDIQGSL
-214 LMTMLLTLLLA
+214 FLMTMLLTLLLA
-225 FQFLSETGFD
+225 FQFLSESGFD
-235 WKVIVMFLLT
+235 LKVIGMLG
-245 VIATFLFIRV
+245 ATILSIFLFIRA
-255 EKQAEDPVI
+255 EKNAEDPVI
-264 SLDLFQSRV
+264 SLELFSSRI
-273 FVVVNLV
+273 FIVVNLV
-280 AAFISGFLMA
+280 AALISGFLMA

-307 GIGGLVLAPLSILWV
+307 GLGGLVLAPLSILWV
-322 YGSSLASRWMVQ
+322 YGSSLVGRWMVQ
-334 HSIKRTLFYTL
+334 HSMKTVLLRTLGIAL
-345 IISLVGGVSLL
+345 IGGVSLL
-356 LLPLHTP
+356 VIPMKMP
-363 FFVFLM
+363 FIVFLV
-369 ISGVTGIGVGAT
+369 ISGITGIGVGGT
-381 IVATTVSAQNSVSF
+381 IVATTVQAQNSVEM

-404 NTLSKTIGQTIM
+404 NTLSKTIGQTVM
-416 ISVFGLILNQVTRQ
+416 VSVFGLILNTITRTE
-430 QLAQSNLTSDP
+430 LAKAALTDDP

-451 TAKNLPTDLLQ
+451 TAKLLPENLLL
-462 PLREILHQGLWGIYL
+462 PLREILHQGLWGIYVAGVALVLL
-477 AGALLV
+477 AIGSV
-483 VAALLLNQ
+483 LLL
-491 LLKADEK
+491 KKETI

>member
-1 MFKRKNEMGI
+1 MEKKR
-11 CMKKETN
+11 ETN
-18 VKVVTIAVFVA
+18 VLIVTIAVFVA

-63 YLLTNAMFTPIFG
+63 YLLTNAMFTPICG
-76 KLSDK
+76 KLADK
-81 IGRRP
+81 IGRRS
-86 IFILGTAIFIIGSAL
+86 IFIFGTLVFIIGSAM
-101 CGLSNTMLTLI
+101 CGFSNTMLTLI
-112 IARAIQGIGAGAM
+112 ISRAIQGIGAGAM

-195 VEGKR
+195 VEEKQEKNN
-200 TVASKKTDILGSML
+200 KKMDIQGSL
-214 LMTMLLTLLLA
+214 FLMTMLLTLLLA
-225 FQFLSETGFD
+225 FQFLSESGFD
-235 WKVIVMFLLT
+235 LKVIGMLG
-245 VIATFLFIRV
+245 ATILSIFLFIRA
-255 EKQAEDPVI
+255 EKNAEDPVI
-264 SLDLFQSRV
+264 SLELFSSRI
-273 FVVVNLV
+273 FIVVNLV
-280 AAFISGFLMA
+280 AALISGFLMA

-307 GIGGLVLAPLSILWV
+307 GLGGLVLAPLSILWV
-322 YGSSLASRWMVQ
+322 YGSSLVGRWMVQ
-334 HSIKRTLFYTL
+334 HSMKTVLLRTLGIAL
-345 IISLVGGVSLL
+345 IGGVSLL
-356 LLPLHTP
+356 VIPMKMP
-363 FFVFLM
+363 FIVFLV
-369 ISGVTGIGVGAT
+369 ISGITGIGVGGT
-381 IVATTVSAQNSVSF
+381 IVATTVQAQNSVGM

-404 NTLSKTIGQTIM
+404 NTLSKTIGQTVM
-416 ISVFGLILNQVTRQ
+416 VSVFGLILNTITRTE
-430 QLAQSNLTSDP
+430 LAKAALTDDP

-451 TAKNLPTDLLQ
+451 TAKLLPENLLL
-462 PLREILHQGLWGIYL
+462 PLREILHQGLWGIYVAGVALVLL
-477 AGALLV
+477 AIGSV
-483 VAALLLNQ
+483 LLL
-491 LLKADEK
+491 KKETI

>member
-1 MFKRKNEMGI
+1 MEKKR
-11 CMKKETN
+11 ETN
-18 VKVVTIAVFVA
+18 VLIVTIAVFVA

-63 YLLTNAMFTPIFG
+63 YLLTNAMFTPICG
-76 KLSDK
+76 KLADK
-81 IGRRP
+81 IGRRS
-86 IFILGTAIFIIGSAL
+86 IFIFGTLVFIIGSAM
-101 CGLSNTMLTLI
+101 CGFSNTMLTLI
-112 IARAIQGIGAGAM
+112 ISRAIQGIGAGAM

-195 VEGKR
+195 VEEKQEKDN
-200 TVASKKTDILGSML
+200 KKMDIQGSL
-214 LMTMLLTLLLA
+214 FLMTMLLTLLLA
-225 FQFLSETGFD
+225 FQFLSESGFD
-235 WKVIVMFLLT
+235 LKVIGMLG
-245 VIATFLFIRV
+245 ATILSIFLFIRA
-255 EKQAEDPVI
+255 EKNAEDPVI
-264 SLDLFQSRV
+264 SLELFSSRI
-273 FVVVNLV
+273 FIVVNLV
-280 AAFISGFLMA
+280 AALISGFLMA

-307 GIGGLVLAPLSILWV
+307 GLGGLVLAPLSILWV
-322 YGSSLASRWMVQ
+322 YGSSLVGRWMVQ
-334 HSIKRTLFYTL
+334 HSMKTVLLRTLGIAL
-345 IISLVGGVSLL
+345 IGGVSLL
-356 LLPLHTP
+356 VIPMKMP
-363 FFVFLM
+363 FIVFLV
-369 ISGVTGIGVGAT
+369 ISGITGIGVGGT
-381 IVATTVSAQNSVSF
+381 IVATTVQAQNSVEM

-404 NTLSKTIGQTIM
+404 NTLSKTIGQTVM
-416 ISVFGLILNQVTRQ
+416 VSVFGLILNTITRTE
-430 QLAQSNLTSDP
+430 LAKAALTDDP

-451 TAKNLPTDLLQ
+451 TAKLLPENFLL
-462 PLREILHQGLWGIYL
+462 PLREILHQGLWGIYVAGVALVLL
-477 AGALLV
+477 AIGSV
-483 VAALLLNQ
+483 LLL
-491 LLKADEK
+491 KKETI

>member
-1 MFKRKNEMGI
+1 MEKKR
-11 CMKKETN
+11 ETN
-18 VKVVTIAVFVA
+18 VLIVTIAVFVA

-63 YLLTNAMFTPIFG
+63 YLLTNAMFTPICG
-76 KLSDK
+76 KLADK
-81 IGRRP
+81 IGRRS
-86 IFILGTAIFIIGSAL
+86 IFIFGTLVFIIGSAM
-101 CGLSNTMLTLI
+101 CGFSNTMLTLI
-112 IARAIQGIGAGAM
+112 ISRAIQGIGAGAM

-195 VEGKR
+195 VEEKQEKDN
-200 TVASKKTDILGSML
+200 KKMDIQGSL
-214 LMTMLLTLLLA
+214 FLMTMLLTLLLA
-225 FQFLSETGFD
+225 FQFLSESGFD
-235 WKVIVMFLLT
+235 LKVIGMFG
-245 VIATFLFIRV
+245 ATILSIFLFIRA
-255 EKQAEDPVI
+255 EKRAEDPVI
-264 SLDLFQSRV
+264 SLELFSSRI
-273 FVVVNLV
+273 FIVVNLV
-280 AAFISGFLMA
+280 AALISGFLMA

-307 GIGGLVLAPLSILWV
+307 GLGGLVLAPLSILWV
-322 YGSSLASRWMVQ
+322 YGSSLVGRWMVQ
-334 HSIKRTLFYTL
+334 HSMKTVLLRALGIAL
-345 IISLVGGVSLL
+345 IGGVSLL
-356 LLPLHTP
+356 VIPMKMP
-363 FFVFLM
+363 FIVFLV
-369 ISGVTGIGVGAT
+369 ISGITGIGVGGT
-381 IVATTVSAQNSVSF
+381 IVATTVQAQNSVGM

-404 NTLSKTIGQTIM
+404 NTLSKTIGQTVM
-416 ISVFGLILNQVTRQ
+416 VSVFGLILNTITRTE
-430 QLAQSNLTSDP
+430 LAKAALTDDP

-451 TAKNLPTDLLQ
+451 TAKLLPENLLL
-462 PLREILHQGLWGIYL
+462 PLREILHQGLWGIYVAGVALVLL
-477 AGALLV
+477 AIGSV
-483 VAALLLNQ
+483 LLL
-491 LLKADEK
+491 KKETI

>member
-1 MFKRKNEMGI
+1 MEKKR
-11 CMKKETN
+11 ETN
-18 VKVVTIAVFVA
+18 VLIVTIAVFVA

-63 YLLTNAMFTPIFG
+63 YLLTNAMFTPIYG
-76 KLSDK
+76 KLADK
-81 IGRRP
+81 IGRRS
-86 IFILGTAIFIIGSAL
+86 IFIFGTLVFIIGSAM
-101 CGLSNTMLTLI
+101 CGFSNTMLTLI
-112 IARAIQGIGAGAM
+112 ISRAIQGIGAGAM

-195 VEGKR
+195 VEEKQEKNN
-200 TVASKKTDILGSML
+200 KKMDIQGSL
-214 LMTMLLTLLLA
+214 FLMTMLLTLLLA
-225 FQFLSETGFD
+225 FQFLSESGFD
-235 WKVIVMFLLT
+235 LKVIGMLG
-245 VIATFLFIRV
+245 ATILSIFLFIRA
-255 EKQAEDPVI
+255 EKNAEDPVI
-264 SLDLFQSRV
+264 SLELFSSRI
-273 FVVVNLV
+273 FIVVNLV
-280 AAFISGFLMA
+280 AALISGFLMA

-307 GIGGLVLAPLSILWV
+307 GLGGLVLAPLSILWV
-322 YGSSLASRWMVQ
+322 YGSSLVGRWMVQ
-334 HSIKRTLFYTL
+334 HSMKTVLLRTLGIAL
-345 IISLVGGVSLL
+345 IGGVSLL
-356 LLPLHTP
+356 VIPMKMP
-363 FFVFLM
+363 FIVFLV
-369 ISGVTGIGVGAT
+369 ISGITGIGVGGT
-381 IVATTVSAQNSVSF
+381 IVATTVQAQNSVGM

-404 NTLSKTIGQTIM
+404 NTLSKTIGQTVM
-416 ISVFGLILNQVTRQ
+416 VSVFGLILNTITRTE
-430 QLAQSNLTSDP
+430 LAKAALTDDP

-451 TAKNLPTDLLQ
+451 TAKLLPENLLL
-462 PLREILHQGLWGIYL
+462 PLREILHQGLWGIYIAGVALVLL
-477 AGALLV
+477 AIGSV
-483 VAALLLNQ
+483 LLL
-491 LLKADEK
+491 KKETI

>member
-1 MFKRKNEMGI
+1 MEKKR
-11 CMKKETN
+11 ETN
-18 VKVVTIAVFVA
+18 VLIVTIAVFVA

-63 YLLTNAMFTPIFG
+63 YLLTNAMFTPICG
-76 KLSDK
+76 KLADK
-81 IGRRP
+81 IGRRS
-86 IFILGTAIFIIGSAL
+86 IFIFGTLVFIIGSAM
-101 CGLSNTMLTLI
+101 CGFSNTMLTLI
-112 IARAIQGIGAGAM
+112 ISRAIQGIGAGAM

-195 VEGKR
+195 VEEKQEKDN
-200 TVASKKTDILGSML
+200 KKMDIQGSL
-214 LMTMLLTLLLA
+214 FLMTMLLTLLLA
-225 FQFLSETGFD
+225 FQFLSESGFD
-235 WKVIVMFLLT
+235 LKVIGMLG
-245 VIATFLFIRV
+245 ATILSIFLFIRA
-255 EKQAEDPVI
+255 EKNAEDPVI
-264 SLDLFQSRV
+264 SLELFSSRI
-273 FVVVNLV
+273 FIVVNLV
-280 AAFISGFLMA
+280 AALISGFLMA

-307 GIGGLVLAPLSILWV
+307 GLGGLVLAPLSILWV
-322 YGSSLASRWMVQ
+322 YGSSLVGRWMVQ
-334 HSIKRTLFYTL
+334 HSMKTVLLRTLGIAL
-345 IISLVGGVSLL
+345 IGGVSLL
-356 LLPLHTP
+356 VIPMKMP
-363 FFVFLM
+363 FIVFLV
-369 ISGVTGIGVGAT
+369 ISGITGIGVGGT
-381 IVATTVSAQNSVSF
+381 IVAMTVQAQNSVEM

-404 NTLSKTIGQTIM
+404 NTLSKTIGQTVM
-416 ISVFGLILNQVTRQ
+416 VSVFGLILNTITRTE
-430 QLAQSNLTSDP
+430 LAKAALTDDP

-451 TAKNLPTDLLQ
+451 TAKLLPENLLL
-462 PLREILHQGLWGIYL
+462 PLREILHQGLWGIYVAGVALVLL
-477 AGALLV
+477 AIGSV
-483 VAALLLNQ
+483 LLL
-491 LLKADEK
+491 KKETI

>member
-1 MFKRKNEMGI
+1 MEKKR
-11 CMKKETN
+11 ETN
-18 VKVVTIAVFVA
+18 VLIVTIAVFVA

-63 YLLTNAMFTPIFG
+63 YLLTNAMFTPICG
-76 KLSDK
+76 KLADK
-81 IGRRP
+81 IGRRS
-86 IFILGTAIFIIGSAL
+86 IFIFGTLVFIIGSAM
-101 CGLSNTMLTLI
+101 CGFSNTMLTLI
-112 IARAIQGIGAGAM
+112 ISRAIQGIGAGAM

-195 VEGKR
+195 VEEKQEKDN
-200 TVASKKTDILGSML
+200 KKMDIQGSL
-214 LMTMLLTLLLA
+214 FLMTMLLTLLLA
-225 FQFLSETGFD
+225 FQFLSESGFD
-235 WKVIVMFLLT
+235 LKAVGMFG
-245 VIATFLFIRV
+245 ATILSIFLFIRA
-255 EKQAEDPVI
+255 EKRAEDPVI
-264 SLDLFQSRV
+264 SLELFSSRI
-273 FVVVNLV
+273 FIVVNLV
-280 AAFISGFLMA
+280 AALISGFLMA

-307 GIGGLVLAPLSILWV
+307 GLGGLVLAPLSILWV
-322 YGSSLASRWMVQ
+322 YGSSLVGRWMVQ
-334 HSIKRTLFYTL
+334 HSMKTVLLRTLGIAL
-345 IISLVGGVSLL
+345 IGGVSLL
-356 LLPLHTP
+356 VIPMKMP
-363 FFVFLM
+363 FIVFLV
-369 ISGVTGIGVGAT
+369 ISGITGIGVGGT
-381 IVATTVSAQNSVSF
+381 IVATTVQAQNSVGM

-404 NTLSKTIGQTIM
+404 NTLSKTIGQTVM
-416 ISVFGLILNQVTRQ
+416 VSVFGLILNTITRTE
-430 QLAQSNLTSDP
+430 LAKAALTDDP

-451 TAKNLPTDLLQ
+451 TAKLLPENLLL
-462 PLREILHQGLWGIYL
+462 PLREILHQGLWGIYVAGVALVLL
-477 AGALLV
+477 AIGSV
-483 VAALLLNQ
+483 LLL
-491 LLKADEK
+491 KKETI

>member
-1 MFKRKNEMGI
+1 MEKKR
-11 CMKKETN
+11 ETN
-18 VKVVTIAVFVA
+18 VLIVTIAVFVA

-63 YLLTNAMFTPIFG
+63 YLLTNAMFTPICG
-76 KLSDK
+76 KLADK
-81 IGRRP
+81 IGRRS
-86 IFILGTAIFIIGSAL
+86 IFIFGTLVFIIGSAM
-101 CGLSNTMLTLI
+101 CGFSNTMLTLI
-112 IARAIQGIGAGAM
+112 ISRAIQGIGAGAM

-195 VEGKR
+195 VEEKQEKDN
-200 TVASKKTDILGSML
+200 KKMDIQGSL
-214 LMTMLLTLLLA
+214 FLMTMLLTLLLA
-225 FQFLSETGFD
+225 FQFLSESGFD
-235 WKVIVMFLLT
+235 LKAVGMFG
-245 VIATFLFIRV
+245 ATILSIFLFIRA
-255 EKQAEDPVI
+255 EKNAEDPVI
-264 SLDLFQSRV
+264 SLELFSSRI
-273 FVVVNLV
+273 FIVVNLV
-280 AAFISGFLMA
+280 AALISGFLMA

-307 GIGGLVLAPLSILWV
+307 GLGGLVLAPLSILWV
-322 YGSSLASRWMVQ
+322 YGSSLVGRWMVQ
-334 HSIKRTLFYTL
+334 HSMKTVLLRTLGIAL
-345 IISLVGGVSLL
+345 IGGVSLL
-356 LLPLHTP
+356 VITMKMP
-363 FFVFLM
+363 FIVFLV
-369 ISGVTGIGVGAT
+369 ISGITGIGDGGT
-381 IVATTVSAQNSVSF
+381 IVATTVQAQNSVGM

-404 NTLSKTIGQTIM
+404 NTLSKTIGQTVM
-416 ISVFGLILNQVTRQ
+416 VSVFGLILNTITRTE
-430 QLAQSNLTSDP
+430 LAKAALTDDP

-451 TAKNLPTDLLQ
+451 TAKLLPENLLL
-462 PLREILHQGLWGIYL
+462 PLREILHQGLWGIYVAGVALVLL
-477 AGALLV
+477 AIGSV
-483 VAALLLNQ
+483 LLL
-491 LLKADEK
+491 KKETI